1 MFRNLSSRVKA
12 GIFYALAFGLSLGVA
27 LLSPVLGEATPLV
40 AMFTPL
46 TAVLLIFFVVTRD
59 GYSKTGWLS
68 LGLHRPG
75 LRSWGLAV
83 LAPLLVLGGA
93 YGVAWSIGVG
103 QPSVPGGQEL
113 LALPLKLLIS
123 IAIGALLGALGEE
136 VGWRGY
142 LLPHLMPL
150 GRTRA
155 LLVSGFLHGVW
166 HLPVMLLTPFYHSLG
181 NRFIVVPLF
190 LLSITAAGVFYGYL
204 RLTSNSVWPAAIA
217 HRAVNSFW
225 DQFATLTIPVSPL
238 ALEYLAGES
247 GVFTLIGIMLV
258 AGWLVYRLDQQGRA
272 APVAPAPALALA
284 STQTHP

>member
-1 MFRNLSSRVKA
+1 MFPNITGLVKA
-12 GIFYALAFGLSLGVA
+12 GIFYALTFGLALGVA
-27 LLSPVLGEATPLV
+27 FLSPVLGEGILLLS
-40 AMFTPL
+40 MFTPL
-46 TAVLLIFFVVTRD
+46 ISVLLMFFVVTRD
-59 GYSKTGWLS
+59 GYSRAGWLS

-83 LAPLLVLGGA
+83 LIPLLVLGGS
-93 YGVAWSIGVG
+93 YGLAWSIGVG

-113 LALPLKLLIS
+113 LALVVRLLIS

-155 LLVSGFLHGVW
+155 MLVTGFLHGVW
-166 HLPVMLLTPFYHSLG
+166 HLPVMLLTPFYHGLG

-217 HRAVNSFW
+217 HRAVNTIW
-225 DQFATLTIPVSPL
+225 DQFATLTVAVSPL

-247 GVFTLIGIMLV
+247 GVFTLIGIVLV
-258 AGWLVYRLDQQGRA
+258 AGWLLYRLDQQGRA
-272 APVAPAPALALA
+272 TPVVPAPTLP